1 MTFRSNA
8 SFNGGRP
15 RVSASLSVGPLG
27 QINFSAGADLRHP
40 AGQTFQPRPVAPS
53 ERTMTHASQFRNVTP
68 QQTSVH
74 VLSNHRYQ
82 VSIDGL
88 EHAAFSEVSGLQV
101 ETETMDFIE
110 GGVND
115 RVLRLPVRSR
125 VGNLILKRGM
135 VAGNE
140 LLEWHLNVVQGYL
153 DVRNITITVYDHPTS
168 VRDSS
173 NHYLRTADPQVRM
186 RFELLQAYP
195 VKWSGPTFN
204 GNGDAVAVE
213 SLELAHSGFLQLSR

>member
-1 MTFRSNA
+1 MTFRSNV
-8 SFNGGRP
+8 SFNRGRP
-15 RVSASLSVGPLG
+15 RVTASLSLGPLG
-27 QINFSAGADLRHP
+27 QVNFSAGFDPRNP
-40 AGQTFQPRPVAPS
+40 ARPNLPRPVAPS
-53 ERTMTHASQFRNVTP
+53 ELTMTHATRFKTITP
-68 QQTSVH
+68 QKTSLH

-135 VAGNE
+135 VSGNE
-140 LLEWHLNVVQGYL
+140 LLEWHLNIVQGYL
-153 DVRNITITVYDHPTS
+153 DVRNITVTVYDHPTGA
-168 VRDSS
+168 RDSGGT
-173 NHYLRTADPQVRM
+173 YRTADPKVRM

-195 VKWSGPTFN
+195 VKWSGPTFS

-213 SLELAHSGFLQLSR
+213 SLELAHAGFLQLSR